1 MSSPLFTQSFLD
13 ENELRLRS
21 QSRSAMKR
29 RGHKQRIR
37 RGHESVQGSVDA
49 DHATVSGGVIR
60 PGSASSATAPRSSLE
75 AATPT
80 EPGHGPTTPTGVV
93 PRTPPFPA
101 RSGGGERHGQIHKVK
116 KLSVTIVMNVTV
128 SYRLIFYAKVME
140 LIIHQ
145 ISSQHSTSMRKIH
158 QQRDQAP
165 RFA

>member
-1 MSSPLFTQSFLD
+1 
-13 ENELRLRS
+13 
-21 QSRSAMKR
+21 MKR

-93 PRTPPFPA
+93 PCTPPFPA

-116 KLSVTIVMNVTV
+116 KLSVTIVVNVTPTFDEHAENTPTA
-128 SYRLIFYAKVME
+128 R
-140 LIIHQ
+140 
-145 ISSQHSTSMRKIH
+145 SSPTICITI
-158 QQRDQAP
+158 QQGQAGEVKLEGCGWAVTGINVVGEP
-165 RFA
+165 GC